1 MKCLNCQFENREG
14 VKFCEEC
21 GAKIELVC
29 PACKAN
35 IPLERKFCGE
45 CGYDFSKSTETV
57 ALKENEKDS
66 QIFESPPEETIP
78 AHISTEGERKHVT
91 VLFSD
96 LTGYTAMSEK
106 LDPEEVKEITSRIF
120 GEVSKIVAK
129 YDGFIEKYAG
139 DAVMAIFGVPKAH
152 EDDPIRA
159 IRAAREIHDTV
170 DGISPEVESMV
181 GQAISMHTGINTG
194 LVITGEVNLE
204 RGVHGTAGDT
214 LNVASRLCSVAKAG
228 EIIVGQEV
236 FRQTFG
242 DFTFEGK
249 EPIQVKGKAE
259 PLHVYKVASNR
270 EEPAAHHGFSVLRAQ
285 LIGRKPEMTELMD
298 AVANLKKGT
307 GRIFSISGE
316 AGTGK
321 SRLVEELRTNVDE
334 YGIQWLE
341 CHAYP
346 YTQNIPYFSLMDLLN
361 RIFNIEEE
369 DPPETVR
376 QKIELGITSLL
387 EEADGIIPYIGSL
400 YAIDYPEAT
409 GVSPEFWKAKLQA
422 SMKAVLSALALRS
435 PTVFLLENLHWADPS
450 YVELL
455 QHTLLEVREPAI
467 VLCIYRPTFSLFT
480 SHQLKGMEK
489 IYREIQLQPLSS
501 SETQDMVTSLLMTD
515 RIPAEVRRLVQEKA
529 EGNPFYVEEMVNSLI
544 ESEILLRDG
553 ESWKLTGPIRNS
565 IVSSTI
571 HGIIGGRLDRLEK
584 ESKQVLQE
592 ASVIGRSFLFEILQK
607 ISTLQQGIDSCMRSL
622 EQMDFIRTKALH
634 PDLEY
639 VFKHALTQEVAYN
652 GLLKSH
658 RREIHERIALV
669 MEQLFSDRLLECY
682 EALAYHY
689 SKGSSVFKAVEYL
702 VKSGEKSHKR
712 YSLEEA
718 HQYFKDAYELLSG
731 DGRTKEKDQHIIDL
745 LIKWGYVHNCR
756 ADYKGLEELLLAN
769 EDRAQSTDDQEKLGM
784 FYAWLGWALR
794 SREKLREGYAY
805 LTKALHLGEKNASQ
819 KVIGYA
825 CAWLSWTCA
834 DRGLLDEALKHGKRA
849 QELIEPLQSDGEFVR
864 FTLAGLGVTH
874 YFRGDCVEALEIGEQ
889 LLRYGQRRSDLR
901 CMTMGHTCTGF
912 SQYVAGSH
920 DLAIQS
926 FQNAIQ
932 VSADTVFTN
941 GARLFLGMTYV
952 ADEQLSEAEG
962 TFKAIMRASEDFGIE
977 FLGTAAQI
985 FYGVIQISQ
994 GNLNKGL
1001 GTIEHTAE
1009 VFMESDSRY
1018 RYATASYTLGKV
1030 YARVAGG
1037 EGDKSISLLAKN
1049 IGFLVKNIP
1058 LAAKKAESHFS
1069 RTIEVAR
1076 EIGAK
1081 GTLGLACL
1089 DLGLLYKLKKKPAK
1103 AREYISESIEIFQ
1116 QCEAEAYLK
1125 KAKNALKSL

>member
-1 MKCLNCQFENREG
+1 MECPMCQFENRDEA
-14 VKFCEEC
+14 KFCGGCGHKFEITCSEC
-21 GAKIELVC
+21 GARNQIE
-29 PACKAN
+29 N
-35 IPLERKFCGE
+35 KFCDE
-45 CGYDFSKSTETV
+45 CGCNLQFDQKTSAEILK
-57 ALKENEKDS
+57 KENLPPSATTEKSSIDL
-66 QIFESPPEETIP
+66 SPVI
-78 AHISTEGERKHVT
+78 GERKHVT
-91 VLFSD
+91 VIFSD
-96 LTGYTAMSEK
+96 LTGYTAMTEK

-120 GEVSKIVAK
+120 GAISKIVDK

-159 IRAAREIHDTV
+159 IKVAREIHDMV
-170 DGISPEVESMV
+170 DGISPEVESMI
-181 GQAISMHTGINTG
+181 GQTISMHTGINTG
-194 LVITGEVNLE
+194 LVVTGEVILE
-204 RGVHGTAGDT
+204 KGVHGVAGDT
-214 LNVASRLCSVAKAG
+214 LNVASRLCSIAKAG
-228 EIIVGQEV
+228 EIFVSQEV

-242 DFTFEGK
+242 HFTFEGQG
-249 EPIQVKGKAE
+249 PIQVKGKAA
-259 PLHVYKVASNR
+259 PLLVYKVASST
-270 EEPAAHHGFSVLRAQ
+270 EETGSLHGFSVLRAQ

-307 GRIFSISGE
+307 GRIFSIFGE

-321 SRLVEELRTNVDE
+321 SRLVEELRANVAGL
-334 YGIQWLE
+334 GIQWFE

-346 YTQNIPYFSLMDLLN
+346 YTQNIPYFPLMDLLN
-361 RIFNIEEE
+361 RIFSIEEE

-376 QKIELGITSLL
+376 QKIEAGIASIV
-387 EEADGIIPYIGSL
+387 EEADGIIPYVGSL
-400 YAIDYPEAT
+400 YALDYPEAT
-409 GVSPEFWKAKLQA
+409 GVSPEFWKAKLQET
-422 SMKAVLSALALRS
+422 MKTVLSALALKS

-450 YVELL
+450 YVKLL

-467 VLCIYRPTFSLFT
+467 VLCVYRPSFSLFT

-489 IYREIQLQPLSS
+489 IFREIQLHPLSP
-501 SETQDMVTSLLMTD
+501 SEAQDMLTSLLMTD
-515 RIPAEVRRLVQEKA
+515 RIPPEVRRLVQEKA

-544 ESEILLRDG
+544 ESEILIRDG
-553 ESWKLTGPIRNS
+553 GSWQLTGPIRES
-565 IVSSTI
+565 TVSSTI
-571 HGIIGGRLDRLEK
+571 HGIIGGRLDRLET

-592 ASVIGRSFLFEILQK
+592 ASVIGRSFLYEILQQ
-607 ISTLQQGIDSCMRSL
+607 ISTLQQGIDGCMRSL
-622 EQMDFIRTKALH
+622 EQMDFIRAKAIH

-652 GLLKSH
+652 GLLISH
-658 RREIHERIALV
+658 RKEIHERIALV

-682 EALAYHY
+682 ETLAYHF

-718 HQYFKDAYELLSG
+718 HQYFKEAYELLSG
-731 DGRTKEKDQHIIDL
+731 KDDRTGEKDQLIIDL

-769 EDRAQSTDDQEKLGM
+769 EDRAKSTGDREKLGM

-805 LTKALHLGEKNASQ
+805 LIKALHLGEENASQ

-849 QELIEPLQSDGEFVR
+849 QELIEPLQADGEFVR
-864 FTLAGLGVTH
+864 FTLVGLGVTH
-874 YFRGDCVEALEIGEQ
+874 YFRGDCVEALGIGEQ
-889 LLRYGQRRSDLR
+889 LLKFGQRRSDLR
-901 CMTMGHTCTGF
+901 CLTMGHTCIGF
-912 SQYVAGSH
+912 SHYAAGSH
-920 DLAIQS
+920 KLAIQS
-926 FQNAIQ
+926 LQNAIQ
-932 VSADTVFTN
+932 VSADTLFTS
-941 GARLFLGMTYV
+941 GARLLLGMTYV
-952 ADEQLSEAEG
+952 ANEQLSEAEG
-962 TFKAIMRASEDFGIE
+962 TFKEIMRVSEDYGFE
-977 FLGTAAQI
+977 FLGTAAQL
-985 FYGVIQISQ
+985 FYGVIQIFQ

-1001 GTIEHTAE
+1001 GTIEHTAR
-1009 VFMESDSRY
+1009 VFLESDSRY

-1030 YARVAGG
+1030 YAKLVGG
-1037 EGDKSISLLAKN
+1037 ESEKSLSLLARN

-1058 LAAKKAESHFS
+1058 LAGKKAESHFS

-1076 EIGAK
+1076 EMGAK

-1089 DLGLLYKLKKKPAK
+1089 DLGLLYKLKKKPEK

-1116 QCEAEAYLK
+1116 QCEAGGYLK
-1125 KAKNALKSL
+1125 KAKNALGSL

>member
-1 MKCLNCQFENREG
+1 MECPMCQFENRDDA
-14 VKFCEEC
+14 KFCGGCGHKFETICSEC
-21 GAKIELVC
+21 GANNRVE
-29 PACKAN
+29 N
-35 IPLERKFCGE
+35 KFCDE
-45 CGYDFSKSTETV
+45 CGCNLPPGQNTSTEI
-57 ALKENEKDS
+57 LKKENLLPSDTSEKSSIDLAP
-66 QIFESPPEETIP
+66 II
-78 AHISTEGERKHVT
+78 GERKHVT
-91 VLFSD
+91 VIFSD
-96 LTGYTAMSEK
+96 LTGYTAMSEN

-120 GEVSKIVAK
+120 GAISKIVNK

-194 LVITGEVNLE
+194 LVITGEVILE
-204 RGVHGTAGDT
+204 RGVHGLSGDT
-214 LNVASRLCSVAKAG
+214 LNVASRLCSIAKAG
-228 EIIVGQEV
+228 DIFVSQEV
-236 FRQTFG
+236 FRQTF
-242 DFTFEGK
+242 DHFTFEGQG
-249 EPIQVKGKAE
+249 PIQVKGKAE
-259 PLHVYKVASNR
+259 PLLVYRVKSRR
-270 EEPAAHHGFSVLRAQ
+270 EEPGPLNDFSVLRAQ
-285 LIGRKPEMTELMD
+285 LIGRKPEMTELVE

-307 GRIFSISGE
+307 GRIFSIFGE

-321 SRLVEELRTNVDE
+321 SRLVEELRTHVDGH
-334 YGIQWLE
+334 GIQWFE

-346 YTQNIPYFSLMDLLN
+346 YTQNIPYFPLMDLLN

-369 DPPETVR
+369 NPPETVR
-376 QKIELGITSLL
+376 QKIELGIASLV
-387 EEADGIIPYIGSL
+387 EEPDDIIPYIGSL
-400 YAIDYPEAT
+400 YALDYPEAT
-409 GVSPEFWKAKLQA
+409 GVSPEFWKIKLQET
-422 SMKAVLSALALRS
+422 MKTVLSALALKS

-450 YVELL
+450 YVKLL
-455 QHTLLEVREPAI
+455 RHTLLEVREPAI
-467 VLCIYRPTFSLFT
+467 VLCVYRPSFSLFT

-489 IYREIQLQPLSS
+489 IFREIELQPLSPT
-501 SETQDMVTSLLMTD
+501 EAQDMLTSLLMTE
-515 RIPAEVRRLVQEKA
+515 RIPPELRRLVQEKA

-553 ESWKLTGPIRNS
+553 ESWRLTGPIQES
-565 IVSSTI
+565 TVSSTI

-607 ISTLQQGIDSCMRSL
+607 ISTLHQGIDRCMRSL
-622 EQMDFIRTKALH
+622 EQMDFIRTKALS
-634 PDLEY
+634 PELEY

-669 MEQLFSDRLLECY
+669 MERLFSDRLLECY
-682 EALAYHY
+682 ETLAYHY

-718 HQYFKDAYELLSG
+718 HQYFKEAYELLSG
-731 DGRTKEKDQHIIDL
+731 EDDRTKEKDEHIIDL

-769 EDRAQSTDDQEKLGM
+769 EDRAKSTGDQEKLGM

-794 SREKLREGYAY
+794 SREKLRDGYEY
-805 LTKALHLGEKNASQ
+805 LIKALRLGEKNASQ
-819 KVIGYA
+819 KVVGYA

-834 DRGLLDEALKHGKRA
+834 DRGLLDEALKHGKHA

-864 FTLAGLGVTH
+864 FTLAGLGITH

-889 LLRYGQRRSDLR
+889 LLKYGQRRSDLR
-901 CMTMGHTCTGF
+901 CLTMGHTCIGLGH
-912 SQYVAGSH
+912 YVAGSH
-920 DLAIQS
+920 NLAIQS

-932 VSADTVFTN
+932 VSADTLFTS
-941 GARLFLGMTYV
+941 GARLSLAMTFV
-952 ADEQLSEAEG
+952 ADEQFNEAEG
-962 TFKAIMRASEDFGIE
+962 TFKEIMRESEDFGFE
-977 FLGTAAQI
+977 FLGTAAEL
-985 FYGVIQISQ
+985 FHGVIQIYQ

-1001 GTIEHTAE
+1001 GIIEHTAK
-1009 VFMESDSRY
+1009 VFLESDSRY

-1037 EGDKSISLLAKN
+1037 EGDKSLSLLAKN

-1058 LAAKKAESHFS
+1058 LAGKKAEAHFG

-1089 DLGLLYKLKKKPAK
+1089 DLGLLYKLKKKPDKAK
-1103 AREYISESIEIFQ
+1103 GYISESIEIFQ
-1116 QCEAEAYLK
+1116 QCGAGAYLK
-1125 KAKNALKSL
+1125 KAKNALGSL

>member
-1 MKCLNCQFENREG
+1 MECPMCQFENRAE
-14 VKFCEEC
+14 
-21 GAKIELVC
+21 A
-29 PACKAN
+29 
-35 IPLERKFCGE
+35 KFCGGCGQKFEITCSECGTHNRAENKFCDE
-45 CGYDFSKSTETV
+45 CGYNLQPDKKTSENPSPSTTAEQSSIGLAPIT
-57 ALKENEKDS
+57 
-66 QIFESPPEETIP
+66 
-78 AHISTEGERKHVT
+78 GERKHVT
-91 VLFSD
+91 VIFSD
-96 LTGYTAMSEK
+96 LTGYTAMAEK

-120 GEVSKIVAK
+120 GAISKIVGK

-139 DAVMAIFGVPKAH
+139 DAVMAIFGVPRAH

-159 IRAAREIHDTV
+159 IRVAREIHDMV

-181 GQAISMHTGINTG
+181 GQTISMHTGINTG

-204 RGVHGTAGDT
+204 RGVHGVAGDT
-214 LNVASRLCSVAKAG
+214 LNVASRLCNTAKAG
-228 EIIVGQEV
+228 EIIVSQEV

-242 DFTFEGK
+242 HFTFEGK
-249 EPIQVKGKAE
+249 GPIQVKGKVE
-259 PLHVYKVASNR
+259 PLLVYRVTSST
-270 EEPAAHHGFSVLRAQ
+270 EEPGSLHGFSVLRAQ
-285 LIGRKPEMTELMD
+285 LIGRKPEMAELLD
-298 AVANLKKGT
+298 AAANLKKGT
-307 GRIFSISGE
+307 GRIFSIFGE

-321 SRLVEELRTNVDE
+321 SRLVEEFRTDVGGQ
-334 YGIQWLE
+334 GIRWFE

-346 YTQNIPYFSLMDLLN
+346 YTQNIPYFPLMDLLN
-361 RIFNIEEE
+361 RIFSIEEE
-369 DPPETVR
+369 DPPEAVR
-376 QKIELGITSLL
+376 QKIESGIASLV
-387 EEADGIIPYIGSL
+387 EEPDGIIPYIGSL

-409 GVSPEFWKAKLQA
+409 GVSPEFWKLKLQET
-422 SMKAVLSALALRS
+422 MKTILSALALKS

-450 YVELL
+450 YVKLL
-455 QHTLLEVREPAI
+455 RHTLLEVREPAI
-467 VLCIYRPTFSLFT
+467 VLCVYRPTFSLFT
-480 SHQLKGMEK
+480 SHQLTGMEK
-489 IYREIQLQPLSS
+489 IFREIELQPLSP
-501 SETQDMVTSLLMTD
+501 SEAQDMLTSLLMTE
-515 RIPAEVRRLVQEKA
+515 RIPPELRRLVQEKA

-553 ESWKLTGPIRNS
+553 EGWKLTGPIRDS
-565 IVSSTI
+565 TVSSTI

-592 ASVIGRSFLFEILQK
+592 ASVIGRSFLYEILQK

-669 MEQLFSDRLLECY
+669 MEQLFSDRLLECC

-689 SKGSSVFKAVEYL
+689 SKGYSVFKAVEYL
-702 VKSGEKSHKR
+702 VKSGEKSHQR

-718 HQYFKDAYELLSG
+718 HQYFKEAYELLSDK
-731 DGRTKEKDQHIIDL
+731 DGRTREKDQHIIDL

-769 EDRAQSTDDQEKLGM
+769 EDRAKSSGDREKLGM

-805 LTKALHLGEKNASQ
+805 LIKALHLGEENASQ

-825 CAWLSWTCA
+825 SAWLSWACA

-874 YFRGDCVEALEIGEQ
+874 YFRGDCVEAGEIGEQ
-889 LLRYGQRRSDLR
+889 LLKYGQRRSDLR
-901 CMTMGHTCTGF
+901 CMTMGHTCIGF

-920 DLAIQS
+920 NLAIQS
-926 FQNAIQ
+926 YQNAIQ
-932 VSADTVFTN
+932 VSADTLFTSA
-941 GARLFLGMTYV
+941 ARLLLGMTYV

-962 TFKAIMRASEDFGIE
+962 TFKEIMRESEDFGFE
-977 FLGTAAQI
+977 FLGTAAEL
-985 FYGVIQISQ
+985 FHGVIQISQ
-994 GNLNKGL
+994 GNLSKGL
-1001 GTIEHTAE
+1001 GIIEHTAK
-1009 VFMESDSRY
+1009 VFLESDSMY
-1018 RYATASYTLGKV
+1018 RYATASYTLGRV

-1037 EGDKSISLLAKN
+1037 DSDKSLSLLAKN

-1058 LAAKKAESHFS
+1058 LAARKAESHFGRS
-1069 RTIEVAR
+1069 IEVAR
-1076 EIGAK
+1076 EIGAR

-1089 DLGLLYKLKKKPAK
+1089 DLGLLYKLKKKPDK
-1103 AREYISESIEIFQ
+1103 AREYISESIELFQ

-1125 KAKNALKSL
+1125 KAKDALISL